1 MRLTR
6 HFVLETPLHFS
17 AEALERFRDRF
28 TQWSVRGGVLV
39 LPPGSRLVAFDV
51 AHPMPPE
58 GVSLE
63 GADWA
68 EEDA

>member
-39 LPPGSRLVAFDV
+39 LPPESRMVDV
-51 AHPMPPE
+51 GAPPPPPE
-58 GVSLE
+58 GVSAE
-63 GADWA
+63 GAAWA
-68 EEDA
+68 EEEL